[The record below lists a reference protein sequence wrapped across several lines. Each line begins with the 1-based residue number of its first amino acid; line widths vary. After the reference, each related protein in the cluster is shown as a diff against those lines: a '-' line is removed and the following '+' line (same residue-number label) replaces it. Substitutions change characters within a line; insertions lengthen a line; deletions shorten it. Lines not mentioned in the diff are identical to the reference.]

1 MVRVDLQE
9 RERVIEDMRLA
20 LTEQEETQTQLDLEL
35 ENREAQINE
44 LTEGK
49 RLERSNYFISLRR
62 FTLFQTYLSK
72 TTVTISLLYIR
83 HCQICSFYTKV

>member
-35 ENREAQINE
+35 ENREAQIIE

-49 RLERSNYFISLRR
+49 RLQRAKSILK
-62 FTLFQTYLSK
+62 TLLN
-72 TTVTISLLYIR
+72 
-83 HCQICSFYTKV
+83 IC

>member
-9 RERVIEDMRLA
+9 REHVIEDMRLA

-49 RLERSNYFISLRR
+49 RLERSNY
-62 FTLFQTYLSK
+62 LS
-72 TTVTISLLYIR
+72 
-83 HCQICSFYTKV
+83 

>member
-1 MVRVDLQE
+1 MLMFAADFVCVRVDLQE

-44 LTEGK
+44 LTRGM
-49 RLERSNYFISLRR
+49 RLNRENSINE
-62 FTLFQTYLSK
+62 T
-72 TTVTISLLYIR
+72 
-83 HCQICSFYTKV
+83 